1 VHRYPRRALG
11 AGNRPALERN
21 STRDEI
27 EAPMRAIRNILIL
40 IPIAVGFAVGVLMS
54 PLILGFMIAY
64 EWMAADIDDVYRR
77 LEEKRKA
84 REQRKS

>member
-1 VHRYPRRALG
+1 
-11 AGNRPALERN
+11 
-21 STRDEI
+21 
-27 EAPMRAIRNILIL
+27 MRAIRNILIL